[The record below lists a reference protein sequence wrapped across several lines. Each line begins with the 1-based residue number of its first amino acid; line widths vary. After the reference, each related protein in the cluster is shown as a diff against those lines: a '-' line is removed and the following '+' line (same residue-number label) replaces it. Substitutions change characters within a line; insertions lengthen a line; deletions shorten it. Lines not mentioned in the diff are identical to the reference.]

1 MSSLKEESDIIIQSN
16 KKLDKVK
23 NQTIRTSQE
32 KKSYLNLYCFKL
44 SYGIIYTYMFI
55 GASMAINIVNRVIFL
70 QYKFKFNFTLMLLHQ
85 IFCIIFFIT
94 LSHTSKSFIAMA
106 GKISFQDFLK
116 LKYQYIFYSLFFIFK
131 TVVAFL
137 GYQLVVNIP
146 MYVSL
151 RKLLTAMTFIY
162 QYFFKKR
169 KISNLNILEVV
180 LLTTGAILTGMDD
193 YSTDIKGYI
202 AVFLKNTTGLI
213 NLEVSE
219 NFKKKNGV
227 TNLKLLIYNSFLVI
241 PILIITIFATGE
253 YSRLKIYF
261 NTEHNFN
268 YYSLYI
274 QLFFSC
280 VIELTTNTSFFMS
293 NEKNSSLFTQLLSDT
308 KYIFITI
315 LSYKVLKT
323 FVFTWKNILGVAI
336 TTLAGVIITVNSIY
350 NNIQI
355 KKNYPKIDENKK
367 EQKLEKLEKEEE
379 KLEKEEE
386 KENKEEI
393 PNKKV
398 IIKDDSKNN

>member
-1 MSSLKEESDIIIQSN
+1 MSAKEETDDIIIHNSKVLSN
-16 KKLDKVK
+16 TYKI
-23 NQTIRTSQE
+23 QQE
-32 KKSYLNLYCFKL
+32 KKSYLNLYCFRL

-85 IFCIIFFIT
+85 IFCICFFIT
-94 LSHTSKSFIAMA
+94 LSKTSKSFVKMA
-106 GKISFQDFLK
+106 GQISFSDFLL
-116 LKYQYIFYSLFFIFK
+116 LKYQYILYSLFFIFK
-131 TVVAFL
+131 TVVAFS

-151 RKLLTAMTFIY
+151 RKLLTGMTFVY
-162 QYFFKKR
+162 QYFFKKK
-169 KISNLNILEVV
+169 KISRLNILEVI
-180 LLTTGAILTGMDD
+180 LLTIGAILTGLDD

-241 PILIITIFATGE
+241 PILIITIFMTGE
-253 YSRLKIYF
+253 YSRLKTYL
-261 NTEHNFN
+261 NSEHKFQ
-268 YYSLYI
+268 YYRLCI

-280 VIELTTNTSFFMS
+280 VIELTTNASFFMS

-323 FVFTWKNILGVAI
+323 FKFTWKNILGVGI
-336 TTLAGVIITVNSIY
+336 TTLAGIIITVNSLY
-350 NNIQI
+350 NNIQVTKSKPQTNLLEE
-355 KKNYPKIDENKK
+355 KKVPIEEKK
-367 EQKLEKLEKEEE
+367 E
-379 KLEKEEE
+379 
-386 KENKEEI
+386 I
-393 PNKKV
+393 GGKKY
-398 IIKDDSKNN
+398 DRSK

>member
-1 MSSLKEESDIIIQSN
+1 MSSLPKEEIDNIIINSS
-16 KKLDKVK
+16 KSLGK
-23 NQTIRTSQE
+23 NMKIQPE
-32 KKSYLNLYCFKL
+32 KKAYLNLYFFRL

-70 QYKFKFNFTLMLLHQ
+70 QYKFKFNFTLILLHQ
-85 IFCIIFFIT
+85 IFCICFFMT
-94 LSHTSKSFIAMA
+94 LSKTSQSFTKMA
-106 GKISFQDFLK
+106 GKISFSDFLL
-116 LKYQYIFYSLFFIFK
+116 LKYQYILYSLFFIFK

-151 RKLLTAMTFIY
+151 RKLLTGMTFVY
-162 QYFFKKR
+162 QYFFKKK
-169 KISNLNILEVV
+169 KISNLNILEVI
-180 LLTTGAILTGMDD
+180 LLTAGAILTGLDD

-202 AVFLKNTTGLI
+202 AVFLKNMTGLI

-241 PILIITIFATGE
+241 PILLITIFVSGE
-253 YSRLKIYF
+253 YSRLKLYL
-261 NTEHNFN
+261 NSEHNF
-268 YYSLYI
+268 YYYRLGI

-280 VIELTTNTSFFMS
+280 VIELTTNASFFMS

-323 FVFTWKNILGVAI
+323 FKFTWKNILGVGI
-336 TTLAGVIITVNSIY
+336 TTLAGIIITVNSLY
-350 NNIQI
+350 NNIQV
-355 KKNYPKIDENKK
+355 KKTTESK
-367 EQKLEKLEKEEE
+367 EDKLEQEKPDKIVKIESE
-379 KLEKEEE
+379 KK
-386 KENKEEI
+386 
-393 PNKKV
+393 
-398 IIKDDSKNN
+398 

>member
-1 MSSLKEESDIIIQSN
+1 MSSKDESDIIITSTKDLN
-16 KKLDKVK
+16 L
-23 NQTIRTSQE
+23 TIQPVQE

-70 QYKFKFNFTLMLLHQ
+70 QYKFKFNFTLMLFHQ
-85 IFCIIFFIT
+85 IFCICFFII
-94 LSHTSKSFIAMA
+94 LSKTSKSFIEMA
-106 GKISFQDFLK
+106 GKISFQDFLR
-116 LKYQYIFYSLFFIFK
+116 LKYQYIFYTLFFIFK

-151 RKLLTAMTFIY
+151 RKLLTGMTFVY
-162 QYFFKKR
+162 QYFFKKK
-169 KISNLNILEVV
+169 KISNLNIIEVI
-180 LLTTGAILTGMDD
+180 LLTIGAILTGLDD

-213 NLEVSE
+213 NLEISE

-227 TNLKLLIYNSFLVI
+227 TNLKLLIYNSFLII
-241 PILIITIFATGE
+241 PILLFAILISGE
-253 YSRLKIYF
+253 YTKLKIYF
-261 NTEHNFN
+261 NTEHNF
-268 YYSLYI
+268 YYYRLCI

-315 LSYKVLKT
+315 LSYRVLKT

-336 TTLAGVIITVNSIY
+336 TTLAGIIITVNSLY

-355 KKNYPKIDENKK
+355 SNKK
-367 EQKLEKLEKEEE
+367 SQIENSIEVEKKENDKEEKEVKEEE
-379 KLEKEEE
+379 KYEK
-386 KENKEEI
+386 K
-393 PNKKV
+393 
-398 IIKDDSKNN
+398 

>member
-1 MSSLKEESDIIIQSN
+1 MSSKDESDIIITSTKDLN
-16 KKLDKVK
+16 L
-23 NQTIRTSQE
+23 TIQPVQE

-70 QYKFKFNFTLMLLHQ
+70 QYKFKFNFTLMLFHQ
-85 IFCIIFFIT
+85 IFCICFFII
-94 LSHTSKSFIAMA
+94 LSKTSKSFIEMA
-106 GKISFQDFLK
+106 GKISFQDFLR
-116 LKYQYIFYSLFFIFK
+116 LKYQYIFYTLFFIFK

-151 RKLLTAMTFIY
+151 RKLLTGMTFVY

-169 KISNLNILEVV
+169 KISNLNILEVI
-180 LLTTGAILTGMDD
+180 LLTIGAILTGLDD
-193 YSTDIKGYI
+193 YTTDIKGYI

-213 NLEVSE
+213 NLEISE

-227 TNLKLLIYNSFLVI
+227 TNLKLLIYNSFLII
-241 PILIITIFATGE
+241 PILLFAILISGE
-253 YSRLKIYF
+253 YTKLKIYF
-261 NTEHNFN
+261 NTEHNF
-268 YYSLYI
+268 YYYRLCI

-315 LSYKVLKT
+315 LSYRVLKT

-336 TTLAGVIITVNSIY
+336 TTLAGIIITVNSLY

-355 KKNYPKIDENKK
+355 SKKKSKIENKEVSKKDNEK
-367 EQKLEKLEKEEE
+367 EDKEAKEEE
-379 KLEKEEE
+379 KLEK
-386 KENKEEI
+386 K
-393 PNKKV
+393 
-398 IIKDDSKNN
+398 

>member
-1 MSSLKEESDIIIQSN
+1 MASIPKEEIDNIIINSS
-16 KKLDKVK
+16 KSLGK
-23 NQTIRTSQE
+23 NMKIQPE
-32 KKSYLNLYCFKL
+32 KKAYLNLYFFRL

-70 QYKFKFNFTLMLLHQ
+70 QYKFKFNFTLILLHQ
-85 IFCIIFFIT
+85 IFCICFFMT
-94 LSHTSKSFIAMA
+94 LSKTSQSFTKMA
-106 GKISFQDFLK
+106 GKISFSDFLL
-116 LKYQYIFYSLFFIFK
+116 LKYQYIIYSLFFIFK

-151 RKLLTAMTFIY
+151 RKLLTGMTFVY
-162 QYFFKKR
+162 QYFFKKK
-169 KISNLNILEVV
+169 KISNLNILEVI
-180 LLTTGAILTGMDD
+180 LLTAGAILTGLDD

-202 AVFLKNTTGLI
+202 AVFLKNMTGLI

-241 PILIITIFATGE
+241 PILLVTIFVSGE
-253 YSRLKIYF
+253 YSRLKLYL
-261 NTEHNFN
+261 NSEHNF
-268 YYSLYI
+268 YYYRLGI

-280 VIELTTNTSFFMS
+280 VIELTTNASFFMS

-323 FVFTWKNILGVAI
+323 FKFTWKNILGVGI
-336 TTLAGVIITVNSIY
+336 TTLAGIIITVNSLY
-350 NNIQI
+350 NNIQV
-355 KKNYPKIDENKK
+355 KKTTESK
-367 EQKLEKLEKEEE
+367 EDKLEQEKPDKIVKIESE
-379 KLEKEEE
+379 KK
-386 KENKEEI
+386 
-393 PNKKV
+393 
-398 IIKDDSKNN
+398 

>member
-1 MSSLKEESDIIIQSN
+1 MSTREETDDIIIHNSKVLSN
-16 KKLDKVK
+16 TYKI
-23 NQTIRTSQE
+23 QQE
-32 KKSYLNLYCFKL
+32 KKSYLNLYCFRL

-85 IFCIIFFIT
+85 IFCICFFIT
-94 LSHTSKSFIAMA
+94 LSKTSKSFVKMA
-106 GKISFQDFLK
+106 GQISFSDFLL
-116 LKYQYIFYSLFFIFK
+116 LKYQYILYSLFFIFK

-151 RKLLTAMTFIY
+151 RKLLTGMTFVY
-162 QYFFKKR
+162 QYFFKKK
-169 KISNLNILEVV
+169 KISRLNILEVI
-180 LLTTGAILTGMDD
+180 LLTIGAILTGLDD

-241 PILIITIFATGE
+241 PILIITIFMTGE
-253 YSRLKIYF
+253 YSRLKTYL
-261 NTEHNFN
+261 NSEHKFQ
-268 YYSLYI
+268 YYRLCI

-280 VIELTTNTSFFMS
+280 VIELTTNASFFMS

-323 FVFTWKNILGVAI
+323 FKFTWKNILGVGI
-336 TTLAGVIITVNSIY
+336 TTLAGIIITVNSLC
-350 NNIQI
+350 NNIQVTKSKPQTNLLEE
-355 KKNYPKIDENKK
+355 KKVPIEEKK
-367 EQKLEKLEKEEE
+367 EKES
-379 KLEKEEE
+379 KIVKI
-386 KENKEEI
+386 EN
-393 PNKKV
+393 N
-398 IIKDDSKNN
+398 SK

>member
-1 MSSLKEESDIIIQSN
+1 MSSKEESDIIIQSN
-16 KKLDKVK
+16 KIL
-23 NQTIRTSQE
+23 TTASIRTTQE
-32 KKSYLNLYCFKL
+32 KKAYLNLYCFRL

-85 IFCIIFFIT
+85 IFCIIFFVT
-94 LSHTSKSFIAMA
+94 LSNTSQTFIRMA

-116 LKYQYIFYSLFFIFK
+116 LKYQYILYSLFFIFK

-169 KISNLNILEVV
+169 KISNLNIIEVI
-180 LLTTGAILTGMDD
+180 LLTIGAILTGIDD

-219 NFKKKNGV
+219 NFKKKYGM

-241 PILIITIFATGE
+241 PILILTIFATGE
-253 YSRLKIYF
+253 YSRLRNYF
-261 NTEHNFN
+261 NTEHNFQ
-268 YYSLYI
+268 YYRLSI

-336 TTLAGVIITVNSIY
+336 TTLAGVLITVNSIY

-355 KKNYPKIDENKK
+355 KKRAPQLP
-367 EQKLEKLEKEEE
+367 EQAKLEKDEKEGKDDKLDKDEE
-379 KLEKEEE
+379 KVISEDITTK
-386 KENKEEI
+386 KENLQESK
-393 PNKKV
+393 
-398 IIKDDSKNN
+398 KNN

>member
-1 MSSLKEESDIIIQSN
+1 MSTREETDDIIIHNSKVLSN
-16 KKLDKVK
+16 TYKI
-23 NQTIRTSQE
+23 QQE
-32 KKSYLNLYCFKL
+32 KKSYLNLYCFRL

-85 IFCIIFFIT
+85 IFCICFFIT
-94 LSHTSKSFIAMA
+94 LSKTSKSFVKMA
-106 GKISFQDFLK
+106 GQISFSDFLL
-116 LKYQYIFYSLFFIFK
+116 LKYQYILYSLFFIFK

-151 RKLLTAMTFIY
+151 RKLLTGMTFVY
-162 QYFFKKR
+162 QYFFKKK
-169 KISNLNILEVV
+169 KISRLNILEVI
-180 LLTTGAILTGMDD
+180 LLTIGAILTGLDD

-241 PILIITIFATGE
+241 PILIITIFMTGE
-253 YSRLKIYF
+253 YSRLKTYL
-261 NTEHNFN
+261 NSEHKFQ
-268 YYSLYI
+268 YYRLCI

-280 VIELTTNTSFFMS
+280 VIELTTNASFFMS

-323 FVFTWKNILGVAI
+323 FKFTWKNILGVGI
-336 TTLAGVIITVNSIY
+336 TTLAGIIITVNSLY
-350 NNIQI
+350 NNIQVTKSKPQTNLLEE
-355 KKNYPKIDENKK
+355 KKVPIEEKK
-367 EQKLEKLEKEEE
+367 EKES
-379 KLEKEEE
+379 KIVKI
-386 KENKEEI
+386 EN
-393 PNKKV
+393 N
-398 IIKDDSKNN
+398 SK

>member
-1 MSSLKEESDIIIQSN
+1 MSSKDESDIIITSTKDLN
-16 KKLDKVK
+16 L
-23 NQTIRTSQE
+23 TIQPVQE

-70 QYKFKFNFTLMLLHQ
+70 QYKFKFNFTLMLFHQ
-85 IFCIIFFIT
+85 IFCICFFII
-94 LSHTSKSFIAMA
+94 LSKTSKSFIEMA
-106 GKISFQDFLK
+106 GKISFQDFLR
-116 LKYQYIFYSLFFIFK
+116 LKYQYIFYTLFFIFK

-151 RKLLTAMTFIY
+151 RKLLTGMTFVY

-169 KISNLNILEVV
+169 KISNLNIIEVI
-180 LLTTGAILTGMDD
+180 LLTIGAILTGLDD

-213 NLEVSE
+213 NLEISE

-227 TNLKLLIYNSFLVI
+227 TNLKLLIYNSFLII
-241 PILIITIFATGE
+241 PILLFAILISGE
-253 YSRLKIYF
+253 YTKLKIYF
-261 NTEHNFN
+261 NTEHNF
-268 YYSLYI
+268 YYYRLCI

-315 LSYKVLKT
+315 LSYRVLKT

-336 TTLAGVIITVNSIY
+336 TTLAGIIITVNSLY

-355 KKNYPKIDENKK
+355 SNKK
-367 EQKLEKLEKEEE
+367 SQIENSIEVEKKENDKEEKEVKEEE
-379 KLEKEEE
+379 KFEK
-386 KENKEEI
+386 K
-393 PNKKV
+393 
-398 IIKDDSKNN
+398 

>member
-1 MSSLKEESDIIIQSN
+1 MASIPKDEIDNIIINSS
-16 KKLDKVK
+16 KSLGK
-23 NQTIRTSQE
+23 NMKIQPE
-32 KKSYLNLYCFKL
+32 KKAYLNLYFFRL

-70 QYKFKFNFTLMLLHQ
+70 QYKFKFNFTLILLHQ
-85 IFCIIFFIT
+85 IFCICFFMT
-94 LSHTSKSFIAMA
+94 LSKTSQSFTKMA
-106 GKISFQDFLK
+106 GKISFSDFLL
-116 LKYQYIFYSLFFIFK
+116 LKYQYILYSLFFIFK

-151 RKLLTAMTFIY
+151 RKLLTGMTFVY
-162 QYFFKKR
+162 QYFFKKK
-169 KISNLNILEVV
+169 KISNLNILEVI
-180 LLTTGAILTGMDD
+180 LLTAGAILTGLDD

-202 AVFLKNTTGLI
+202 AVFLKNMTGLI

-241 PILIITIFATGE
+241 PILLVTIFVSGE
-253 YSRLKIYF
+253 YLRLKLYL
-261 NTEHNFN
+261 NSEHNF
-268 YYSLYI
+268 YYYRLGI

-280 VIELTTNTSFFMS
+280 VIELTTNASFFMS

-323 FVFTWKNILGVAI
+323 FKFTWKNILGVGI
-336 TTLAGVIITVNSIY
+336 TTLAGIIITVNSLY
-350 NNIQI
+350 NNIQV
-355 KKNYPKIDENKK
+355 KKTTESK
-367 EQKLEKLEKEEE
+367 EDKLEQEKPDKIVKIESE
-379 KLEKEEE
+379 KK
-386 KENKEEI
+386 
-393 PNKKV
+393 
-398 IIKDDSKNN
+398 

>member
-1 MSSLKEESDIIIQSN
+1 MSLAPKEEVDNIIINSSKQLGMSM
-16 KKLDKVK
+16 KIK
-23 NQTIRTSQE
+23 QE
-32 KKSYLNLYCFKL
+32 KKTYLNLYFCRV

-70 QYKFKFNFTLMLLHQ
+70 QYKFKFNFTLILLHQ
-85 IFCIIFFIT
+85 IFCICFFMT
-94 LSHTSKSFIAMA
+94 LSKTSLSFNKMA
-106 GKISFQDFLK
+106 GKISFSDFLL
-116 LKYQYIFYSLFFIFK
+116 LKYQYILYSLFFIFK
-131 TVVAFL
+131 TIVAFL

-151 RKLLTAMTFIY
+151 RKLLTGMTFVY
-162 QYFFKKR
+162 QYFFKKK
-169 KISNLNILEVV
+169 KISNLNIIEVI
-180 LLTTGAILTGMDD
+180 LLTAGAILTGLDD

-241 PILIITIFATGE
+241 PILVITIFISGE
-253 YSRLKIYF
+253 YSRLKIYL
-261 NTEHNFN
+261 NTEHNFY
-268 YYSLYI
+268 YYSLGI

-280 VIELTTNTSFFMS
+280 LIEFTTNTSFFMS

-323 FVFTWKNILGVAI
+323 FKFTWKNILGVGI
-336 TTLAGVIITVNSIY
+336 TTLAGIIITINSLY
-350 NNIQI
+350 NNVQVKKTEDI
-355 KKNYPKIDENKK
+355 KVKK
-367 EQKLEKLEKEEE
+367 LEQEKLEQE
-379 KLEKEEE
+379 KLEQE
-386 KENKEEI
+386 KLGKTVKIEN
-393 PNKKV
+393 
-398 IIKDDSKNN
+398 

>member
-1 MSSLKEESDIIIQSN
+1 MSLAPKEEIDNIIINSSKQLGMSM
-16 KKLDKVK
+16 KIKP
-23 NQTIRTSQE
+23 E
-32 KKSYLNLYCFKL
+32 KKIYLNLYFCRV

-70 QYKFKFNFTLMLLHQ
+70 QYKFKFNFTLIFLHQ
-85 IFCIIFFIT
+85 IFCICFFMT
-94 LSHTSKSFIAMA
+94 LSKTSSSFNKMA
-106 GKISFQDFLK
+106 GKISFSDFLL
-116 LKYQYIFYSLFFIFK
+116 LKYQYILYSLFFIFK
-131 TVVAFL
+131 TIVAFL

-151 RKLLTAMTFIY
+151 RKLLTGMTFVY
-162 QYFFKKR
+162 QYFFKKK
-169 KISNLNILEVV
+169 KISNLNIIEVI
-180 LLTTGAILTGMDD
+180 LLTAGAILTGLDD

-241 PILIITIFATGE
+241 PILIITIFISGE
-253 YSRLKIYF
+253 YSRLKIYL
-261 NTEHNFN
+261 NTEHNF
-268 YYSLYI
+268 YYYRLCI

-280 VIELTTNTSFFMS
+280 LIEFTTNTSFFMS

-323 FVFTWKNILGVAI
+323 FKFTWKNILGVGI
-336 TTLAGVIITVNSIY
+336 TTLAGIIITINSLY
-350 NNIQI
+350 NNIQV
-355 KKNYPKIDENKK
+355 KKNEENKLDK
-367 EQKLEKLEKEEE
+367 LEQEKLEKTV
-379 KLEKEEE
+379 KI
-386 KENKEEI
+386 ENEQK
-393 PNKKV
+393 
-398 IIKDDSKNN
+398 S

>member
-1 MSSLKEESDIIIQSN
+1 MASIPKEEIDNIIINSS
-16 KKLDKVK
+16 KSLGK
-23 NQTIRTSQE
+23 NMKIQPE
-32 KKSYLNLYCFKL
+32 KKAYLNLYFFRL

-70 QYKFKFNFTLMLLHQ
+70 QYKFKFNFTLILLHQ
-85 IFCIIFFIT
+85 IFCICFFMT
-94 LSHTSKSFIAMA
+94 LSKTSQSFTKMA
-106 GKISFQDFLK
+106 GKISFSDFLL
-116 LKYQYIFYSLFFIFK
+116 LKYQYILYSLFFIFK

-151 RKLLTAMTFIY
+151 RKLLTGMTFVY
-162 QYFFKKR
+162 QYFFKKK
-169 KISNLNILEVV
+169 KISNLNILEVI
-180 LLTTGAILTGMDD
+180 LLTAGAILTGLDD

-202 AVFLKNTTGLI
+202 AVFLKNMTGLI

-241 PILIITIFATGE
+241 PILLVTIFVSGE
-253 YSRLKIYF
+253 YSRLKLYL
-261 NTEHNFN
+261 NSEHNF
-268 YYSLYI
+268 YYYRLGI

-280 VIELTTNTSFFMS
+280 VIELTTNASFFMS

-323 FVFTWKNILGVAI
+323 FKFTWKNILGVGI
-336 TTLAGVIITVNSIY
+336 TTLAGIIITVNSLY
-350 NNIQI
+350 NNIQVR
-355 KKNYPKIDENKK
+355 KTTESK
-367 EQKLEKLEKEEE
+367 EDKLEQEKPDKIVKIESE
-379 KLEKEEE
+379 KK
-386 KENKEEI
+386 
-393 PNKKV
+393 
-398 IIKDDSKNN
+398 

>member
-1 MSSLKEESDIIIQSN
+1 MSSKEESDIIIQSN
-16 KKLDKVK
+16 KKLSIPFSRETK
-23 NQTIRTSQE
+23 E
-32 KKSYLNLYCFKL
+32 KKAYLNLYCFRL
-44 SYGIIYTYMFI
+44 SYNIIYTYMFI

-70 QYKFKFNFTLMLLHQ
+70 QYKFKFNFTLMFLHQ
-85 IFCIIFFIT
+85 IFCIIFFVT
-94 LSHTSKSFIAMA
+94 LSKTSKSFINMA
-106 GKISFQDFLK
+106 GTISFQDFLK

-151 RKLLTAMTFIY
+151 RKLLTGMTFVY

-169 KISNLNILEVV
+169 KISTLNIVEVI
-180 LLTTGAILTGMDD
+180 LLTIGAILTGIDD

-219 NFKKKNGV
+219 NFKKKYGM

-241 PILIITIFATGE
+241 PILVITIFLTGE
-253 YSRLKIYF
+253 YSRLRTYF
-261 NTEHNFN
+261 NTEHDFN
-268 YYSLYI
+268 YYRLAM

-280 VIELTTNTSFFMS
+280 VIELTTNASFFMS

-336 TTLAGVIITVNSIY
+336 TTLAGVLITANSLY

-355 KKNYPKIDENKK
+355 KKSKPSLNLDKK
-367 EQKLEKLEKEEE
+367 EEKEEKEEREE
-379 KLEKEEE
+379 KLDEDKNMKEITPTRKVVIRNE
-386 KENKEEI
+386 ENK
-393 PNKKV
+393 V
-398 IIKDDSKNN
+398 S

>member
-1 MSSLKEESDIIIQSN
+1 MSSKEESDIIITST
-16 KKLDKVK
+16 KDLGL
-23 NQTIRTSQE
+23 TIHPVQE

-70 QYKFKFNFTLMLLHQ
+70 QYKFKFNFTLMLFHQ
-85 IFCIIFFIT
+85 IFCICFFIV
-94 LSHTSKSFIAMA
+94 LSKTSKSFIEMA
-106 GKISFQDFLK
+106 GKISFQDFMR
-116 LKYQYIFYSLFFIFK
+116 LKYQYIFYTLFFMFK

-151 RKLLTAMTFIY
+151 RKLLTGMTFVY

-169 KISNLNILEVV
+169 KISTLNIIEVI
-180 LLTTGAILTGMDD
+180 LLTIGAILTGLDD

-213 NLEVSE
+213 NLEISE

-227 TNLKLLIYNSFLVI
+227 TNLKLLIYNSFLII
-241 PILIITIFATGE
+241 PILLIAILISGE
-253 YSRLKIYF
+253 YAKLKIYF
-261 NTEHNFN
+261 NTEHNF
-268 YYSLYI
+268 YYYRLCI
-274 QLFFSC
+274 QLFLSC

-315 LSYKVLKT
+315 LSYRVLKT

-336 TTLAGVIITVNSIY
+336 TTLAGIIITVNSLY

-355 KKNYPKIDENKK
+355 SKKKSKVGNSNKEVEKK
-367 EQKLEKLEKEEE
+367 ENEKDDKEKEAKEEE
-379 KLEKEEE
+379 KLEK
-386 KENKEEI
+386 K
-393 PNKKV
+393 
-398 IIKDDSKNN
+398 

>member
-1 MSSLKEESDIIIQSN
+1 MSSKEESDIIISSTKALGQN
-16 KKLDKVK
+16 IHPK
-23 NQTIRTSQE
+23 QE

-70 QYKFKFNFTLMLLHQ
+70 QYKFKFNFTLMLFHQ
-85 IFCIIFFIT
+85 IFCICFFVI
-94 LSHTSKSFIAMA
+94 LSKTSKSFIEMA
-106 GKISFQDFLK
+106 GNISFQDFLR
-116 LKYQYIFYSLFFIFK
+116 LKYQYIFYTLFFIFK

-151 RKLLTAMTFIY
+151 RKLLTGMTFIY

-169 KISNLNILEVV
+169 KISNLNIIEVI
-180 LLTTGAILTGMDD
+180 LLTIGAILTGLDD

-227 TNLKLLIYNSFLVI
+227 TNLKLLIYNSFLII
-241 PILIITIFATGE
+241 PILLLAILISGE
-253 YSRLKIYF
+253 YTKLKIYF
-261 NTEHNFN
+261 NTEHNF
-268 YYSLYI
+268 YYYRLCI
-274 QLFFSC
+274 QLFLSC
-280 VIELTTNTSFFMS
+280 VIELTTNASFFMS

-315 LSYKVLKT
+315 LSYRVLKT

-336 TTLAGVIITVNSIY
+336 TTLAGIIITVNSLY

-355 KKNYPKIDENKK
+355 SKKKSRIENKEVSQK
-367 EQKLEKLEKEEE
+367 ENEKEDKEAKEEE
-379 KLEKEEE
+379 KLEK
-386 KENKEEI
+386 K
-393 PNKKV
+393 
-398 IIKDDSKNN
+398 

>member
-1 MSSLKEESDIIIQSN
+1 MASIPKDEIDNIIINSS
-16 KKLDKVK
+16 KSLGK
-23 NQTIRTSQE
+23 NMKIQPE
-32 KKSYLNLYCFKL
+32 KKAYLNLYFFRL

-70 QYKFKFNFTLMLLHQ
+70 QYKFKFNFTLILLHQ
-85 IFCIIFFIT
+85 IFCICFFMT
-94 LSHTSKSFIAMA
+94 LSKTSQSFTKMA
-106 GKISFQDFLK
+106 GKISFSDFLL
-116 LKYQYIFYSLFFIFK
+116 LKYQYILYSLFFIFK

-151 RKLLTAMTFIY
+151 RKLLTGMTFVY
-162 QYFFKKR
+162 QYFFKKK
-169 KISNLNILEVV
+169 KISNLNILEVI
-180 LLTTGAILTGMDD
+180 LLTAGAILTGLDD

-202 AVFLKNTTGLI
+202 AVFLKNMTGLI

-241 PILIITIFATGE
+241 PILLITIFVSGE
-253 YSRLKIYF
+253 YSRLKLYL
-261 NTEHNFN
+261 NSEHNF
-268 YYSLYI
+268 YYYRLGI

-280 VIELTTNTSFFMS
+280 VIELTTNASFFMS

-323 FVFTWKNILGVAI
+323 FKFTWKNILGVGI
-336 TTLAGVIITVNSIY
+336 TTLAGIIITVNSLY
-350 NNIQI
+350 NNIQV
-355 KKNYPKIDENKK
+355 KKTTESK
-367 EQKLEKLEKEEE
+367 EDKLEQEKPDKIVKIESE
-379 KLEKEEE
+379 KK
-386 KENKEEI
+386 
-393 PNKKV
+393 
-398 IIKDDSKNN
+398 

>member
-1 MSSLKEESDIIIQSN
+1 MSSKEELDIIIQSN
-16 KKLDKVK
+16 KKLTNKAVR
-23 NQTIRTSQE
+23 IVPE
-32 KKSYLNLYCFKL
+32 KKAYLNLYCFKL

-55 GASMAINIVNRVIFL
+55 GASMAINIVNRIIFL
-70 QYKFKFNFTLMLLHQ
+70 QYKFKFNFTLMLFHQ
-85 IFCIIFFIT
+85 IFCILFFIT
-94 LSHTSKSFIAMA
+94 LSHTSQSFINMA

-151 RKLLTAMTFIY
+151 RKLLTGMTFVY

-169 KISNLNILEVV
+169 KISNLNILEVI
-180 LLTTGAILTGMDD
+180 LLTIGAILTGIDD

-202 AVFLKNTTGLI
+202 AVFLKNMTGLI

-219 NFKKKNGV
+219 NFKKKYGM

-253 YSRLKIYF
+253 YGKLRVYF
-261 NTEHNFN
+261 NQEHNFH
-268 YYSLYI
+268 YSRLCM

-308 KYIFITI
+308 KYVFITI
-315 LSYKVLKT
+315 VSYKVLKT
-323 FVFTWKNILGVAI
+323 FVFTWKNILGVGI
-336 TTLAGVIITVNSIY
+336 TTLAGIIITVNSIY

-355 KKNYPKIDENKK
+355 KKTSPRIEEDKK
-367 EQKLEKLEKEEE
+367 EERDEKELKEEE
-379 KLEKEEE
+379 
-386 KENKEEI
+386 I
-393 PNKKV
+393 KKDLKRQKV
-398 IIKDDSKNN
+398 YIKDEIKN

>member
-1 MSSLKEESDIIIQSN
+1 MSLKDESDIIIQTN
-16 KKLDKVK
+16 KKLS
-23 NQTIRTSQE
+23 NSIIRIPQE
-32 KKSYLNLYCFKL
+32 KKAYLNLYYFKL

-55 GASMAINIVNRVIFL
+55 GASMAINIVNRIIFL

-85 IFCIIFFIT
+85 TFCILFFVI
-94 LSHTSKSFIAMA
+94 LSNTSKTFINMA
-106 GKISFQDFLK
+106 GRISFQDFLL
-116 LKYQYIFYSLFFIFK
+116 LKYQYILYSLFFIFK
-131 TVVAFL
+131 TVVAFY

-151 RKLLTAMTFIY
+151 RRLLTGMTFVY

-169 KISNLNILEVV
+169 KISNLNILEVI
-180 LLTTGAILTGMDD
+180 LLTIWTILTGIDD
-193 YSTDIKGYI
+193 YTTDIKGYI

-219 NFKKKNGV
+219 NFKKKYGM

-253 YSRLKIYF
+253 YSRLREYF
-261 NTEHNFN
+261 NKQHKIN
-268 YYSLYI
+268 YSHLYM
-274 QLFFSC
+274 QLFLSC

-293 NEKNSSLFTQLLSDT
+293 NEKNSSLFTQLLSDI

-323 FVFTWKNILGVAI
+323 FVFTWKNILGVTI
-336 TTLAGVIITVNSIY
+336 TTLAGIIITVNSIY

-355 KKNYPKIDENKK
+355 KKASSN
-367 EQKLEKLEKEEE
+367 EEE
-379 KLEKEEE
+379 KKYG
-386 KENKEEI
+386 KADKYEEI
-393 PNKKV
+393 KYNSKSQNIV
-398 IIKDDSKNN
+398 IKHEIKN

>member
-1 MSSLKEESDIIIQSN
+1 MSTREETDDIIIHNSKVLSN
-16 KKLDKVK
+16 TYKI
-23 NQTIRTSQE
+23 QQE
-32 KKSYLNLYCFKL
+32 KKSYLNLYCFRL

-85 IFCIIFFIT
+85 IFCICFFIT
-94 LSHTSKSFIAMA
+94 LSKTSKSFVKMA
-106 GKISFQDFLK
+106 GQISFSDFLL
-116 LKYQYIFYSLFFIFK
+116 LKYQYILYSLFFIFK

-151 RKLLTAMTFIY
+151 RKLLTGMTFVY
-162 QYFFKKR
+162 QYFFKKK
-169 KISNLNILEVV
+169 KISRLNILEVI
-180 LLTTGAILTGMDD
+180 LLTIGAILTGLDD

-241 PILIITIFATGE
+241 PILIITIFMTGE
-253 YSRLKIYF
+253 YSRLKTYL
-261 NTEHNFN
+261 NSEHKFQ
-268 YYSLYI
+268 YYRLCI

-280 VIELTTNTSFFMS
+280 VIELTTNASFFMS

-323 FVFTWKNILGVAI
+323 FKFTWKNILGVGI
-336 TTLAGVIITVNSIY
+336 TTLAGIIITVNSLY
-350 NNIQI
+350 NNIQVTKSKPQI
-355 KKNYPKIDENKK
+355 NLLEEKKVPIEEKK
-367 EQKLEKLEKEEE
+367 EKES
-379 KLEKEEE
+379 KIVKI
-386 KENKEEI
+386 EN
-393 PNKKV
+393 N
-398 IIKDDSKNN
+398 SK

>member
-1 MSSLKEESDIIIQSN
+1 MASIPKEEIDNIIINSS
-16 KKLDKVK
+16 KSLGK
-23 NQTIRTSQE
+23 NMKIQPE
-32 KKSYLNLYCFKL
+32 KKAYLNLYFFRL

-70 QYKFKFNFTLMLLHQ
+70 QYKFKFNFTLILLHQ
-85 IFCIIFFIT
+85 IFCICFFMT
-94 LSHTSKSFIAMA
+94 LSKISQSFTKMA
-106 GKISFQDFLK
+106 GKISFSDFLL
-116 LKYQYIFYSLFFIFK
+116 LKYQYILYSLFFIFK

-151 RKLLTAMTFIY
+151 RKLLTGMTFVY
-162 QYFFKKR
+162 QYFFKKK
-169 KISNLNILEVV
+169 KISNLNILEVI
-180 LLTTGAILTGMDD
+180 LLTAGAILTGLDD

-202 AVFLKNTTGLI
+202 AVFLKNMTGLI

-241 PILIITIFATGE
+241 PILLVTIFVSGE
-253 YSRLKIYF
+253 YSRLKLYL
-261 NTEHNFN
+261 NSEHNF
-268 YYSLYI
+268 YYYRLGI

-280 VIELTTNTSFFMS
+280 VIELTTNASFFMS

-323 FVFTWKNILGVAI
+323 FKFTWKNILGVGI
-336 TTLAGVIITVNSIY
+336 TTLAGIIITVNSLY
-350 NNIQI
+350 NNIQV
-355 KKNYPKIDENKK
+355 KKTTESK
-367 EQKLEKLEKEEE
+367 EDKLEQEKPDKIVKIESE
-379 KLEKEEE
+379 KK
-386 KENKEEI
+386 
-393 PNKKV
+393 
-398 IIKDDSKNN
+398 